1 MMSWLSL
8 KRQSEPEVMSDE
20 EAVSA
25 YDSAAGQK
33 HLDAI
38 DNTLVDQLLSLDPD
52 GQAPTGMLVDFG
64 CGSGRITLKIAVR
77 CPELRVVGVDR
88 SRAMLR
94 FARRAAEEQKLSGRV
109 SFLRGDAGRL
119 GFPGHTFDW
128 VLCNSVLHHLS
139 SPQSALAEMLRVA
152 KPGGTILLRDLRRP
166 SWLAFPFHVRWHG
179 RRYSGAMR
187 KLFED
192 SVRAA
197 YTPEEL
203 ADLLRGCGM
212 GRARIFLH
220 QEAHMGFVYG
230 ADSKSC
236 QAGVK

>member
-1 MMSWLSL
+1 MMNWLSL
-8 KRQSEPEVMSDE
+8 KRQPEFEVMSDE

-38 DNTLVDQLLSLDPD
+38 DNTLVEQVLSF
-52 GQAPTGMLVDFG
+52 APGGKALTGVLVDLG
-64 CGSGRITLKIAVR
+64 CGSGRITLKIAAR
-77 CPELRVVGVDR
+77 CPSLRVVGVDA

-94 FARRAAEEQKLSGRV
+94 FARRAAEEQNLAGRV
-109 SFLRGDAGRL
+109 FFLRGDAGRL
-119 GFPGHTFDW
+119 GFSSHTFDF
-128 VLCNSVLHHLS
+128 VLCNSVLHHLE
-139 SPQSALAEMLRVA
+139 SPGIVLAEMARVA
-152 KPGGTILLRDLRRP
+152 RPGGTVLLRDLRRP
-166 SWLAFPFHVRWHG
+166 SRLAFPFHVRWYG
-179 RRYSGAMR
+179 RRYSGIMR

-203 ADLLRGCGM
+203 GEMLRGCGM
-212 GRARIFLH
+212 SRARVFLH
-220 QEAHMGFVYG
+220 QGSHMGFVYG
-230 ADSKSC
+230 ANSKTG

>member
-1 MMSWLSL
+1 MVDWLRL
-8 KRQSEPEVMSDE
+8 ERKPEPEVMSDE

-25 YDSAAGQK
+25 YDSAANQK

-38 DNTLVDQLLSLDPD
+38 DNTLVEQVLSLAPD
-52 GQAPTGMLVDFG
+52 RKALTGALVDLG
-64 CGSGRITLKIAVR
+64 CGSGRITLKIAAR
-77 CPELRVVGVDR
+77 CPELKVVGVDA

-94 FARRAAEEQKLSGRV
+94 FACGAAAEQKLDSRV
-109 SFLRGDAGRL
+109 FFLRGEAGQL
-119 GFPGHTFDW
+119 GFPDCAFDF
-128 VLCNSVLHHLS
+128 VLCNSVLHHLG
-139 SPQSALAEMLRVA
+139 SPQSVLEEMARIA
-152 KPGGTILLRDLRRP
+152 KPGGTLLLRDLRRP
-166 SWLAFPFHVRWHG
+166 SRLAFPFHVRWHG
-179 RRYSGAMR
+179 RHYSGLMR

-212 GRARIFLH
+212 SRARVFLH
-220 QEAHMGFVYG
+220 KGSHMGFVYG
-230 ADSKSC
+230 AELKTR

>member
-8 KRQSEPEVMSDE
+8 KRKPEPAVMSDE

-38 DNTLVDQLLSLDPD
+38 DNTLVEQVLSLEPD
-52 GQAPTGMLVDFG
+52 GQALTGALVDFG

-94 FARRAAEEQKLSGRV
+94 FARRAAEEQKLAGRV
-109 SFLRGDAGRL
+109 SFLLGDAGRL

-128 VLCNSVLHHLS
+128 VVCNSVLHHLA
-139 SPQSALAEMLRVA
+139 SPESALAEMLRVA
-152 KPGGTILLRDLRRP
+152 K
-166 SWLAFPFHVRWHG
+166 
-179 RRYSGAMR
+179 
-187 KLFED
+187 
-192 SVRAA
+192 
-197 YTPEEL
+197 
-203 ADLLRGCGM
+203 
-212 GRARIFLH
+212 
-220 QEAHMGFVYG
+220 
-230 ADSKSC
+230 
-236 QAGVK
+236 